1 MKEFIQFEQL
11 SIINICL
18 FEITRQKN
26 VLENADSRVINA
38 YDIPVRY
45 LPNQFTFL
53 RSLDRTIAYQTIQF
67 ISDLIPNWTVLC
79 SAKLYKHWNK
89 SIFLSKL
96 LLSEKQFQIWHL
108 DGALAHGQE
117 NCDEEACIQTTNE
130 IEYILIL
137 NMFQMRA
144 CMKNQSHYISVSN
157 ESNCLVVR
165 STL

>member
-67 ISDLIPNWTVLC
+67 ISDLIPN
-79 SAKLYKHWNK
+79 
-89 SIFLSKL
+89 
-96 LLSEKQFQIWHL
+96 
-108 DGALAHGQE
+108 
-117 NCDEEACIQTTNE
+117 
-130 IEYILIL
+130 
-137 NMFQMRA
+137 
-144 CMKNQSHYISVSN
+144 
-157 ESNCLVVR
+157 
-165 STL
+165 